1 LGYSSGHR
9 TKYIALLA
17 FVISFLMTIQALAQS
32 TDFNRF
38 NESGNEKRFLLSAN
52 WIYAKLETNIRFE
65 SLTGFLGLK
74 IQLEEDLGLD
84 KWKSMPV
91 FTAMIKL
98 GDRHY
103 INAWYYYLAREG
115 TRITEKEFEFN
126 GALIGVGTEI
136 NTYFDLHALSIG
148 YTYQLIRQEM
158 AGVAI
163 FVNLYTTFVSSGI
176 NSNLEKL
183 NENARFP
190 AIFPN
195 FGLIPYYK
203 LTDRIGFSG
212 IISLFIMN
220 MDNYS
225 GSVHNMGAQLDYHVT
240 PRLDLGIGYYLFD
253 VTMEM
258 KESTFTGIFDYTYQ
272 GPFIG
277 LAFRF

>member
-1 LGYSSGHR
+1 MGYSSGHR
-9 TKYIALLA
+9 SKFTALLA

-38 NESGNEKRFLLSAN
+38 NENRNEKRFLLSTN

-74 IQLEEDLGLD
+74 IELEEDLGLD

-103 INAWYYYLAREG
+103 INAWYYYLARGG

-126 GALIGVGTEI
+126 GVLFGVGTEI

-148 YTYQLIRQEM
+148 YAYQLIRQER

-163 FVNLYTTFVSSGI
+163 FANLYTTFVSSGM

-190 AIFPN
+190 AVFPN
-195 FGLIPYYK
+195 LGLIPYYK

-212 IISLFIMN
+212 IISLFFMN
-220 MDNYS
+220 MDEYS
-225 GSVHNMGAQLDYHVT
+225 GSVHNIGAQLDLLVT
-240 PRLDLGIGYYLFD
+240 PWLGLGIGYYLFD

-258 KESTFTGIFDYTYQ
+258 TESTFTGIFDYTYQ
-272 GPFIG
+272 GPYIG
-277 LAFRF
+277 LGFRF

>member
-1 LGYSSGHR
+1 MGYSSGHR
-9 TKYIALLA
+9 SKYIALLA
-17 FVISFLMTIQALAQS
+17 CVISFLMTIQAIAQS

-38 NESGNEKRFLLSAN
+38 NKNGNEKRFLLSAN

-65 SLTGFLGLK
+65 SSTGFLGLK
-74 IQLEEDLGLD
+74 IELEEDLGLD
-84 KWKSMPV
+84 TWNSMPV

-103 INAWYYYLAREG
+103 INAWYYYLARGG

-148 YTYQLIRQEM
+148 YAYQLIRQER

-163 FVNLYTTFVSSGI
+163 FANLYTTFVNSGM

-190 AIFPN
+190 AVFPN
-195 FGLIPYYK
+195 LGLIPYYK

-212 IISLFIMN
+212 IISLFFMN
-220 MDNYS
+220 MDDYS
-225 GSVHNMGAQLDYHVT
+225 GSVHNIGAQLDLLVT
-240 PRLDLGIGYYLFD
+240 PWLNLGIGYYLFD
-253 VTMEM
+253 VTMDM
-258 KESTFTGIFDYTYQ
+258 TDSTFTGIFDYTYQ
-272 GPFIG
+272 GPYIG
-277 LAFRF
+277 LGFRF